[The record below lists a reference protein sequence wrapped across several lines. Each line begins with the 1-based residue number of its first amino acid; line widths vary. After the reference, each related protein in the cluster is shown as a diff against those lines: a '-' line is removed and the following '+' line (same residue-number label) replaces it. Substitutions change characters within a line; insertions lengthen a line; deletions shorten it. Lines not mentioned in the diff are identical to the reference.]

1 MLYSM
6 SSNEKDTRTRI
17 LQTTWELLESN
28 PGRSL
33 KMSEIAKA
41 SGVSR
46 QALYLH
52 FDSRT
57 ELLIATTHY
66 VDDVKGLDQ
75 RLQKLQ
81 LAKSGKEMLRTCVEI
96 WGNYIPEIYSVS
108 KALMM
113 SKDSDEAAAAAWAD
127 IMSCLRDV
135 CVQIIQTLEKENKL
149 SPNWTQQHATD
160 FIWTMI
166 SIQNWEQL
174 TTECGWNQEQ
184 YISNLTEALTTTLVA
199 D

>member
-1 MLYSM
+1 M
-6 SSNEKDTRTRI
+6 SSKEKDTRTRI
-17 LQTTWELLESN
+17 LQTTWDLLESN
-28 PGRSL
+28 PGHSL

-75 RLQKLQ
+75 RLEKLQ
-81 LAKSGKEMLRTCVEI
+81 LAKSGEEMLRTCVDV

-113 SKDSDEAAAAAWAD
+113 SKDTDEAAAAAWTD
-127 IMSCLRDV
+127 IMGCLRDV
-135 CVQIIQTLEKENKL
+135 CGQIIETVDKENKL
-149 SPNWTQQHATD
+149 SSNWRQAAATD
-160 FIWTMI
+160 FIWIMI

-174 TTECGWNQEQ
+174 TTECGWSQQQ
-184 YISNLTEALTTTLVA
+184 YIANVTEVLTATLLTR
-199 D
+199 

>member
-66 VDDVKGLDQ
+66 VDEVKGLEQ
-75 RLQKLQ
+75 RLEKLQ
-81 LAKSGKEMLRTCVEI
+81 LAKSGEEMMQICVDV

-113 SKDSDEAAAAAWAD
+113 TKDSDEAAATAWSD
-127 IMSCLRDV
+127 IMRCLHDV
-135 CVQIIQTLEKENKL
+135 CGQIIQTLEKEKKL
-149 SPNWTQQHATD
+149 SPNWNQQYATD
-160 FIWTMI
+160 FIWTML
-166 SIQNWEQL
+166 SIQNWEQF
-174 TTECGWNQEQ
+174 TTECGWSNDQ
-184 YISNLTEALTTTLVA
+184 YISYVTEALTSALVSE
-199 D
+199 

>member
-1 MLYSM
+1 M
-6 SSNEKDTRTRI
+6 SSKEKDTRTRI

-28 PGRSL
+28 PGHSL
-33 KMSEIAKA
+33 KMSEIATA

-57 ELLIATTHY
+57 ELLIATTQY
-66 VDDVKGLDQ
+66 VDEVKGLDQ

-81 LAKSGKEMLRTCVEI
+81 LAKSGEEMLLTSIQI

-108 KALMM
+108 KALMV
-113 SKDSDEAAAAAWAD
+113 SKENDEAAAAAWKD
-127 IMSCLRDV
+127 IMGCLHDV
-135 CVQIIQTLEKENKL
+135 CEQVIQTLDKENKL
-149 SPNWTQQHATD
+149 TPNLSQQSATD
-160 FIWTMI
+160 FFWTMI

-174 TTECGWNQEQ
+174 TLECGWNQQQ
-184 YISNLTEALTTTLVA
+184 YISNVTAALTAALFKIEEN
-199 D
+199 

>member
-1 MLYSM
+1 M
-6 SSNEKDTRTRI
+6 SSEEKDTRTRI

-28 PGRSL
+28 PSRSL

-66 VDDVKGLDQ
+66 VDDVKKLDQ
-75 RLQKLQ
+75 RLLKLQ
-81 LAKSGKEMLRTCVEI
+81 SAKSGKEMLHRCVDI

-113 SKDSDEAAAAAWAD
+113 GKDSDEAAAAAWAD
-127 IMSCLRDV
+127 IMGCLHGV
-135 CVQIIQTLEKENKL
+135 CEQIIQTLEKENKL
-149 SPNWTQQHATD
+149 AAHWSQKDATD
-160 FIWTMI
+160 FVWTLM

-174 TTECGWNQEQ
+174 TTECEWNQDQ
-184 YISNLTEALTTTLVA
+184 YISHVTHVLTDTLIPK
-199 D
+199 

>member
-1 MLYSM
+1 M
-6 SSNEKDTRTRI
+6 SSNEKDTRSRI

-66 VDDVKGLDQ
+66 VDDVKGLDK

-81 LAKSGKEMLRTCVEI
+81 LAKTGEEMLQTCINV

-113 SKDSDEAAAAAWAD
+113 SKDSDEAAAAAWVD
-127 IMSCLRDV
+127 IMGCLRDV
-135 CVQIIQTLEKENKL
+135 CSEIVQLLDKENKL
-149 SPNWTQQHATD
+149 SQKWNQQAATD
-160 FIWTMI
+160 FIWIMI

-174 TTECGWNQEQ
+174 TMECAWNQDQ
-184 YISNLTEALTTTLVA
+184 YITNVTEVLTAALVSE
-199 D
+199 

>member
-6 SSNEKDTRTRI
+6 SSTEKDTRTRI
-17 LQTTWELLESN
+17 LQTTWDLLESN
-28 PGRSL
+28 PGHSL

-66 VDDVKGLDQ
+66 VDDVKGLDP

-81 LAKSGKEMLRTCVEI
+81 LAKSGEEMLRTCINV

-127 IMSCLRDV
+127 IMGCLRDV
-135 CVQIIQTLEKENKL
+135 CGQIIQTLDKENKL
-149 SPNWTQQHATD
+149 SPNWSEQPATD

-174 TTECGWNQEQ
+174 TTECGWNQNQ
-184 YISNLTEALTTTLVA
+184 YISNVTEVLTAALVSE
-199 D
+199 

>member
-1 MLYSM
+1 M
-6 SSNEKDTRTRI
+6 SSKEKDTRTRI

-28 PGRSL
+28 PGHSL

-81 LAKSGKEMLRTCVEI
+81 LAKSGEEMLRTCIQI

-113 SKDSDEAAAAAWAD
+113 SKESDEAAAAAWAD
-127 IMSCLRDV
+127 IMGCLRDV
-135 CVQIIQTLEKENKL
+135 CEQIIQTLDKENKL
-149 SPNWTQQHATD
+149 SPRWSPQLATD

-174 TTECGWNQEQ
+174 TTECGWKQEQ
-184 YISNLTEALTTTLVA
+184 YISNLTVVLTAALLSG
-199 D
+199 

>member
-1 MLYSM
+1 M
-6 SSNEKDTRTRI
+6 SSTEIDTRTRI

-52 FDSRT
+52 FASRS

-66 VDDVKGLDQ
+66 VDDIKGLDE

-81 LAKSGKEMLRTCVEI
+81 LAKSGEEMLRLFVNI

-113 SKDSDEAAAAAWAD
+113 SKDNDDAAAAAWTD
-127 IMSCLRDV
+127 IMGCLRDV
-135 CVQIIQTLEKENKL
+135 CGQIIQTLDNENRL
-149 SPNWTQQHATD
+149 SPNWNQQAATD
-160 FIWTMI
+160 FFWTMN

-174 TTECGWNQEQ
+174 TIECGWNQDQ
-184 YISNLTEALTTTLVA
+184 YITNVTDVLSSALVTG
-199 D
+199 

>member
-1 MLYSM
+1 M

-17 LQTTWELLESN
+17 LQTTWDLLESN

-66 VDDVKGLDQ
+66 VDDVKGLEQ

-81 LAKSGKEMLRTCVEI
+81 LAKSGEEMLRTCINV

-127 IMSCLRDV
+127 IMGCLRDV
-135 CVQIIQTLEKENKL
+135 CGQIIQTLDKENKL
-149 SPNWTQQHATD
+149 SPNWSEQPATD

-174 TTECGWNQEQ
+174 TTECGWNQNQ
-184 YISNLTEALTTTLVA
+184 YISNVTEVLTAALVSE
-199 D
+199 

>member
-1 MLYSM
+1 M
-6 SSNEKDTRTRI
+6 SSNQKDTRTKI

-33 KMSEIAKA
+33 SMSEIAKA
-41 SGVSR
+41 SGLSR

-66 VDDVKGLDQ
+66 VDDVKELDK
-75 RLQKLQ
+75 RLQKLEF
-81 LAKSGKEMLRTCVEI
+81 ANSGEEMLRICVEV

-113 SKDSDEAAAAAWAD
+113 TRDSDEAAAAAWTD
-127 IMSCLRDV
+127 IMACLTDV
-135 CVQIIQTLEKENKL
+135 CAQIINALLEEEKL
-149 SPNWTQQHATD
+149 SDHWNNKDATD
-160 FIWTMI
+160 FFQTMI
-166 SIQNWEQL
+166 SIQNWEEL
-174 TTECGWNQEQ
+174 TSGCGWNQEQ
-184 YISNLTEALTTTLVA
+184 YISHITEGLIAALVA
-199 D
+199 K

>member
-1 MLYSM
+1 M
-6 SSNEKDTRTRI
+6 SSNEKNTRNRI
-17 LQTTWELLESN
+17 LQTTWELLEKS

-33 KMSEIAKA
+33 NMSEIAKA
-41 SGVSR
+41 TGISR

-66 VDDVKGLDQ
+66 VDEVKGLEQ
-75 RLQKLQ
+75 RLRKLQ
-81 LAKSGKEMLRTCVEI
+81 SAKSGEEMLRSCVHI

-113 SKDSDEAAAAAWAD
+113 TKDNDEAAAAAWVD
-127 IMSCLRDV
+127 IMGCLRDV
-135 CVQIIQTLEKENKL
+135 CEQVIQTLKNENKL
-149 SPNWTQQHATD
+149 SPNWNQQHATD
-160 FIWTMI
+160 YFWTMI

-174 TTECGWNQEQ
+174 TLECGWKQDQ
-184 YISNLTEALTTTLVA
+184 YISNMTEAITTALVLK
-199 D
+199 

>member
-6 SSNEKDTRTRI
+6 SSTEKDTRTRI

-28 PGRSL
+28 PSRSL

-66 VDDVKGLDQ
+66 VDEVKGLDQ
-75 RLQKLQ
+75 RLQKLE
-81 LAKSGKEMLRTCVEI
+81 LAKSGKEMLHSCVEI

-113 SKDSDEAAAAAWAD
+113 SKDTDEAAAAAWAD
-127 IMSCLRDV
+127 IMGCLRDV
-135 CVQIIQTLEKENKL
+135 CGQIIQTLEKENKL
-149 SPNWTQQHATD
+149 VPIWTQQHATD
-160 FIWTMI
+160 FLWTMI

-174 TTECGWNQEQ
+174 TTECGWKQEH

-199 D
+199 G

>member
-1 MLYSM
+1 M

-33 KMSEIAKA
+33 KMSEIAKS

-81 LAKSGKEMLRTCVEI
+81 LAKSGEEMLRKCVDI

-113 SKDSDEAAAAAWAD
+113 TKDSDEAAAAAWTD
-127 IMSCLRDV
+127 IMGCLRDV
-135 CVQIIQTLEKENKL
+135 CEQIIQTLDKENKL
-149 SPNWTQQHATD
+149 SNNWSQQHATD

-174 TTECGWNQEQ
+174 TTECEWTQGQ
-184 YISNLTEALTTTLVA
+184 YISNVTEALTTSLVSK
-199 D
+199 

>member
-1 MLYSM
+1 M

-28 PGRSL
+28 PSRSL

-81 LAKSGKEMLRTCVEI
+81 LAKSGEEMLRICVDV

-113 SKDSDEAAAAAWAD
+113 SKDSDQAAAAAWED
-127 IMSCLRDV
+127 IMGCLHDV
-135 CVQIIQTLEKENKL
+135 CGQIIQTLDKENKL
-149 SPNWTQQHATD
+149 SPSWSQQAATD

-174 TTECGWNQEQ
+174 TTECGWNQDQ
-184 YISNLTEALTTTLVA
+184 YISKVTEVLTAALVLE
-199 D
+199 